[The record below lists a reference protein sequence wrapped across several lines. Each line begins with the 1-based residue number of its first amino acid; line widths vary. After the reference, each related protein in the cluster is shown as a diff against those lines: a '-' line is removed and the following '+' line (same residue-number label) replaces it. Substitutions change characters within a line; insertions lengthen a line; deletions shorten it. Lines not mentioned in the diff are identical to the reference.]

1 MLRALRRTSSWAALV
16 AVALMARTAVADPS
30 TTSPEQG
37 YDLGEIPSPRSVG
50 MGGAQ
55 TALGTGT
62 TALYLN
68 PANLPF
74 ARVYH
79 FEGIAAISP
88 DARRQTYGGG
98 IADSSTSRL
107 AGGIGGAWS
116 QLDPDGIHRS
126 WTDLRLALAYP
137 LSDKIGLGVT
147 GRYLRASQSVSTGPF
162 GADGVS
168 DGTRGDPIFNAF
180 TFDAG
185 LTVAPANG
193 LQIGV
198 VGKNLTNPG
207 TSLAPTTLAGGV
219 GYATSQFAIEGDALA
234 DFTTWRSTRARFM
247 VGGEVFLADHFPLR
261 AGYRYDD
268 GQHAHAVS
276 GGVGY
281 VDKKWSFELSVRRDV
296 SAEHPMT
303 LFVAG
308 LRYFM
313 DNGANEEAGIVG
325 TDGGG
330 F

>member
-1 MLRALRRTSSWAALV
+1 
-16 AVALMARTAVADPS
+16 
-30 TTSPEQG
+30 
-37 YDLGEIPSPRSVG
+37 

-55 TALGTGT
+55 TALGTST

-79 FEGIAAISP
+79 FEGIAAVSP
-88 DARRQTYGGG
+88 DARRQTYGGA
-98 IADSSTSRL
+98 IADSTTSRL
-107 AGGIGGAWS
+107 AGGVGGAWS

-126 WTDLRLALAYP
+126 WTDFRLSLAYP
-137 LSDKIGLGVT
+137 LSDKIGLGAT
-147 GRYLRASQSVSTGPF
+147 GRYLRASQSVGAGPF
-162 GADGVS
+162 GADSVS
-168 DGTRGDPIFNAF
+168 GGTRGDPIFNQI

-185 LTVAPANG
+185 LTVAPTDG
-193 LQIGV
+193 LRLGV

-207 TSLAPTTLAGGV
+207 SAFAPTTLAGGV
-219 GYATSQFAIEGDALA
+219 GYATPQVAIEADALA
-234 DFTTWRSTRARFM
+234 DFTTWQSTRGRFM
-247 VGGEVFLADHFPLR
+247 VGGEVFLADHVPLR

-268 GQHAHAVS
+268 GQRAHAIS
-276 GGVGY
+276 GGAGY

-296 SAEHPMT
+296 SADHPMT

-313 DNGANEEAGIVG
+313 DNGSNEGG
-325 TDGGG
+325 LGNFSQSGGG